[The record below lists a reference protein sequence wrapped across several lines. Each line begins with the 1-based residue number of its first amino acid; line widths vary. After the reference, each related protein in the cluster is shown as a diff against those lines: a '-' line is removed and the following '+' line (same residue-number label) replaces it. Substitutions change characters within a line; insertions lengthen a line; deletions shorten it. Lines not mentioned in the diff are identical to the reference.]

1 MSIFKITSNDL
12 KLIANDCEKK
22 LISNHMSNVTIIN
35 SFDIFITFSMYRK
48 EKLLI
53 SLNPQNPFVCLTEIE
68 NPCSTKI
75 GNLNDVLRK
84 ELRNGYI
91 VKCEALNNDRIFS
104 ITYGYL
110 NDYYDREE
118 RKLIIELIPHRPNL
132 IILDRVGKI
141 MFVNHPVDLSN
152 ERPLLN
158 GLEYRLP
165 ENENKQ
171 LENDFDLDSFKKFAA
186 DYYFEAKRK
195 RLEEQFK
202 PVLQHIKSRIK
213 TLKQKIKVLEKEI
226 ETAKSHFV
234 YQDIGNTI
242 LTYAYDEDSLKIY
255 VQENQID
262 YDFSQTPGVNA
273 NKYFSKFKKA
283 KRTIEIDEKELVKTN
298 EEIEYLE
305 TCLAQSK
312 YMSEE
317 DIIELAEMLFPKKF
331 QSSGKKKIEAKPG
344 EVIVNGTKIMFGK
357 NAKQNDQLTF
367 KKANKEHWFF
377 HIKDLH
383 GSHVIVCS
391 DKPEKEV
398 ILTACEIALL
408 LSGKEVGEVQSTQV
422 KKIKKGSYLGQ
433 AILTSYETYTIN
445 KIRKSTK
452 DLLKK

>member
-1 MSIFKITSNDL
+1 MSIFKFNANDL
-12 KLIANDCEKK
+12 KVISNDCQNKV
-22 LISNHMSNVTIIN
+22 ISNHMSNVTIIN

-53 SLNPQNPFVCLTEIE
+53 SLNPQNPFISLAEID
-68 NPCSTKI
+68 NPCSTKM

-84 ELRNGYI
+84 ELRNGY
-91 VKCEALNNDRIFS
+91 VLKCETLNNDRIFCLTFGF
-104 ITYGYL
+104 I
-110 NDYYDREE
+110 NDYYDKVE
-118 RKLIIELIPHRPNL
+118 RKLIVELIPHRPNL
-132 IILDRVGKI
+132 LLVDANNKIL
-141 MFVNHPVDLSN
+141 FVNHPVDLSN
-152 ERPLLN
+152 ERPLLK
-158 GLEYRLP
+158 GLDYKVP
-165 ENENKQ
+165 QNENI
-171 LENDFDLDSFKKFAA
+171 LIETEFDLDAFKKWAS
-186 DYYFEAKRK
+186 DYYFDAKRK

-226 ETAKSHFV
+226 ENAKEHYS
-234 YQDIGNTI
+234 YQDIGNMI
-242 LTYAYDEDSLKIY
+242 LTYAYDEEALKAY
-255 VQENQID
+255 VKENDVD
-262 YDFSQTPGVNA
+262 YDFSQTAGVNA

-283 KRTIEIDEKELVKTN
+283 KRTVEIDEKELVKTN

-312 YMSEE
+312 YMTEE

-331 QSSGKKKIEAKPG
+331 HSSSKKKIESKPG
-344 EVIVNGTKIMFGK
+344 EVIVNDTKIMFGK

-391 DKPEKEV
+391 DKPDKEV

-408 LSGKEVGEVQSTQV
+408 LSGKEVGDVQSTQV
-422 KKIKKGSYLGQ
+422 KKIKKGSSLGQ
-433 AILTSYETYTIN
+433 ALLTSYETYTIN

>member
-1 MSIFKITSNDL
+1 MSIFKITSSDL
-12 KLIANDCEKK
+12 KIIASDCQNK
-22 LISNHMSNVTIIN
+22 IVSNHMSNVTIIN

-53 SLNPQNPFVCLTEIE
+53 SLNPQNPFVCLTEID
-68 NPCSTKI
+68 NPCSTKM
-75 GNLNDVLRK
+75 GHLNDVLRK

-91 VKCEALNNDRIFS
+91 LKCEALENDRIFC

-118 RKLIIELIPHRPNL
+118 RKLVIELIPHRPNL
-132 IILDRVGKI
+132 ILLDKDNKI

-152 ERPLLN
+152 DRPLLK
-158 GLEYRLP
+158 GLDYRLP
-165 ENENKQ
+165 VNENK
-171 LENDFDLDSFKKFAA
+171 LMESDFNLDDFKKWAS

-202 PVLQHIKSRIK
+202 PVLKHIKSRIK
-213 TLKQKIKVLEKEI
+213 TLNQKIKVLEKEI

-234 YQDIGNTI
+234 YQEIGNTI

-262 YDFSQTPGVNA
+262 YDFSQSIGTNA
-273 NKYFSKFKKA
+273 NKYFNKFKKA
-283 KRTIEIDEKELVKTN
+283 KRTIEIDEKEIIKTK

-305 TCLAQSK
+305 SCLAQSK
-312 YMSEE
+312 YMTEE
-317 DIIELAEMLFPKKF
+317 DIIELAEMLFPNKF
-331 QSSGKKKIEAKPG
+331 KTAGKKKIESKPG
-344 EVIVNGTKIMFGK
+344 EIVVNGTKIMFGK

-383 GSHVIVCS
+383 GSHVIVCN

-408 LSGKEVGEVQSTQV
+408 LSGKEVGDVISTQV
-422 KKIKKGSYLGQ
+422 KKIKKGSFLGQ
-433 AILTSYETYTIN
+433 SVFTSYETYTIN